1 MKGHLTAFLQGDTGV
16 GFYMR
21 KEIDAFISYMHEQR
35 QTSENTEA
43 AYARDLRK
51 LMEYVQQE

>member
-21 KEIDAFISYMHEQR
+21 KEIDAFISYMHEKR
-35 QTSENTEA
+35 LTF
-43 AYARDLRK
+43 
-51 LMEYVQQE
+51 EYT